1 MCWFKELMEYA
12 AEYKSKPEIMKHIT
26 KKIEHFIEKAE
37 KVLPDEVEE
46 LHCDLEMV
54 IHGPHFTEYTAEKA
68 VAEMKNDD
76 NTVGAHWS
84 LDETT
89 AVAEAKGIDFE
100 TKRYNMYDWFYT
112 MNMFYS
118 DFFMLN
124 RGDLTKVAEESV
136 LWLDDKDAPEGKS
149 YLYYKAMKKGKL
161 MESGR
166 S

>member
-1 MCWFKELMEYA
+1 MFIA
-12 AEYKSKPEIMKHIT
+12 ISKDWYHT
-26 KKIEHFIEKAE
+26 
-37 KVLPDEVEE
+37 
-46 LHCDLEMV
+46 
-54 IHGPHFTEYTAEKA
+54 
-68 VAEMKNDD
+68 EMKNDD

-124 RGDLTKVAEESV
+124 RGDPTKVAEESV

>member
-1 MCWFKELMEYA
+1 MLN
-12 AEYKSKPEIMKHIT
+12 
-26 KKIEHFIEKAE
+26 E
-37 KVLPDEVEE
+37 KVFQ
-46 LHCDLEMV
+46 MGNV
-54 IHGPHFTEYTAEKA
+54 IEIWKRIEDTEYTAEKA

-124 RGDLTKVAEESV
+124 RGDPTKVAEESV